1 MEDKESGVLFPDN
14 ADPSLNENEAIA
26 LLKAKHAREIS
37 QYHETIQNL
46 NQKILILTSEKGLS
60 DLYTIHER
68 EIMLLEIKIDELRKD
83 ISKLCSKS
91 TGSKE
96 AQNLKAMIKKLN
108 DEVAHFQKANP
119 THKLAQGK
127 IKMLEKENNDLK
139 AINLKSENAR
149 KELTAEI
156 EALTQRLKIKDQES
170 NTIKDKEVAKHTDD
184 DLAAKDMSA
193 YSEIEDLLSTGTKPD
208 CISYVLRRVKDILG
222 DLSEVREAVLECNN
236 FLVDLQEHLESN
248 LS

>member
-1 MEDKESGVLFPDN
+1 
-14 ADPSLNENEAIA
+14 
-26 LLKAKHAREIS
+26 
-37 QYHETIQNL
+37 
-46 NQKILILTSEKGLS
+46 
-60 DLYTIHER
+60 
-68 EIMLLEIKIDELRKD
+68 
-83 ISKLCSKS
+83 
-91 TGSKE
+91 
-96 AQNLKAMIKKLN
+96 
-108 DEVAHFQKANP
+108 
-119 THKLAQGK
+119 
-127 IKMLEKENNDLK
+127 MLEKENNDLK

-236 FLVDLQEHLESN
+236 FLVDLQEHLEIN